1 MILRV
6 TLLLIGVSVLY
17 NSVSAVTSPHIA
29 ADFPSHKNW
38 NGGHLQTRPV
48 YKGGSDSSLAQRIA
62 RWFWSPDSDDDDYDE
77 GGHRPL
83 RVKVNSGP
91 KPPLQNHQGPQIR
104 QIPQNH
110 PTQQNH
116 QLHQNNQV
124 QQNHPVQASNPP
136 SEKKVEQSKSIKGS
150 SSNLFQF
157 WASPNQKQSSN
168 SHSNSNSGYRYGAG
182 RSKDNCNPCNE
193 FPWVPVARSLP
204 MVPAILAN
212 HGNDQYSLT
221 IPAVSLHYGP
231 PNSQSSSGTK
241 PIPSYAAPP
250 PQQHQPQQ
258 QQHQTQQ
265 QHTQQQHTQQQQQY
279 HQLKQQLSQ
288 PNSSNKPSQSFSL
301 DFGGKPPPPPPPPPS
316 SSSSQSTYIP
326 AAPQKTRLPP
336 MTYGIPI
343 DIAKIPLTY
352 ASPSANNYPV
362 QQTSYSSNVP
372 KKVNAPALIH
382 PPIPFPALSHGALPP
397 LHPPQPFTSAKAN
410 SHSGGLSAYL
420 RPPAAPAGGPAP
432 ITQSHS
438 LSSSDHG
445 DCGKCRPS
453 STYAV
458 EDSVAASAQ
467 HQETGHKIQAIPN
480 TPAVEVMKS
489 VPVAEYISSIEYPM
503 QIVQAPIVD
512 INGLPQYFNLQF
524 PTQNGQ
530 SFLQH
535 SGHALFVNHA
545 LNTNDISS
553 DASNPSTTPQ
563 PADNIISASSYKNQ
577 LQSQEKS
584 VGKSSS
590 LSSTIKQDSSTV
602 TTTSPKTTSYYTS
615 APDLL
620 PPLQDPPQQFFNGY
634 NTSSLE
640 QQSNTQING
649 VPPSSMR
656 YLNPPPLTPTQSTLN
671 WITGSTISSTQIHS
685 STPTNQPRFSS
696 TRPSIPPSTQASKRP
711 KQIHQIIV
719 PYTTRNVKG
728 VSNANEPGWTPV
740 PPQARK
746 VPQPIQNFRIEV
758 PQQTRNISFG
768 DIHGLQL
775 GGTEII
781 KSIPLSAT
789 GSENVGQFK
798 IPGIEEGLTPE
809 LISQLLKL
817 EDGNNH
823 NSLRAMAHPGDIH
836 HVVAANLRA
845 LLRGEEDAV
854 DFNRLQKNIDN
865 WTAEGYKTN
874 APPENFQPLTTL
886 SHLSPSKNI
895 PEEYFTTPSI
905 FTSNSNDD
913 EVYETSGSQ
922 NHPVRSILKP
932 HTKDNQD
939 SASDNYNSWSLL
951 DTKLKATVI
960 TTQVTPTVSET
971 TPSTTEVPK
980 LKKNIIKFHPQAVP
994 FNSQQKTASLASST
1008 QRLTPSSTT
1017 TESTVIDTTQPT
1029 SKAWEQ
1035 LQVSISPL
1043 TKEKVY
1049 VVTPQ
1054 PVDSGEPTT
1063 ATDTSEQSTMSI
1075 SSTRV
1080 DKTYS
1085 VETARRTTRY
1095 LHDGIESQTKTQAKA
1110 YTLKPNRPTLQ
1121 YTNIRRAKGSPST
1134 LKDSSE
1140 TLDPINRSNFGVK
1153 QSSDDKGSRSRRMQ
1167 DEEGYFR
1174 FFPELM
1180 KASDIGEE
1188 AEVDQVRRVALELKK
1203 EGST

>member
-6 TLLLIGVSVLY
+6 TIFIIGVSVLH

-38 NGGHLQTRPV
+38 NNGGHLQTRPV

-62 RWFWSPDSDDDDYDE
+62 RWFWSSDSDDDDYDE

-83 RVKVNSGP
+83 RVKVNGGP

-104 QIPQNH
+104 QAPQNH
-110 PTQQNH
+110 PIQQNH
-116 QLHQNNQV
+116 QVQHNQQV
-124 QQNHPVQASNPP
+124 QQNHQVQTGNTPP
-136 SEKKVEQSKSIKGS
+136 EKKAEQSKSIKGS

-182 RSKDNCNPCNE
+182 RSKETCNPCNE

-204 MVPAILAN
+204 VVPAILAN

-231 PNSQSSSGTK
+231 PSSQSSK
-241 PIPSYAAPP
+241 PVPAYAAPP
-250 PQQHQPQQ
+250 PPQP
-258 QQHQTQQ
+258 
-265 QHTQQQHTQQQQQY
+265 
-279 HQLKQQLSQ
+279 LSQ
-288 PNSSNKPSQSFSL
+288 LNPTNKPSQSFNL
-301 DFGGKPPPPPPPPPS
+301 DFGGKPPPPPPP
-316 SSSSQSTYIP
+316 SSQATHIS
-326 AAPQKTRLPP
+326 AAPQKTRLPS

-362 QQTSYSSNVP
+362 QQTAYSSNIP
-372 KKVNAPALIH
+372 KKVNAPALVH

-397 LHPPQPFTSAKAN
+397 LHPPQPFTKGN
-410 SHSGGLSAYL
+410 SHSSGLSAYL
-420 RPPAAPAGGPAP
+420 RPPAAPAGGAP
-432 ITQSHS
+432 PPSSHSHS
-438 LSSSDHG
+438 LSSSDQG

-467 HQETGHKIQAIPN
+467 HQETGHKIQAAPSSTN
-480 TPAVEVMKS
+480 VEVMKS

-512 INGLPQYFNLQF
+512 IQGLPQYFNLKF

-553 DASNPSTTPQ
+553 DVSNPSTTPQ

-577 LQSQEKS
+577 LPAQDKF

-590 LSSTIKQDSSTV
+590 FSSTTKQESSTATTV
-602 TTTSPKTTSYYTS
+602 SPRTTSHYTS

-620 PPLQDPPQQFFNGY
+620 PPLQDPPQNFFNGY

-640 QQSNTQING
+640 QQSNTLING

-685 STPTNQPRFSS
+685 STPTNQPRFPS
-696 TRPSIPPSTQASKRP
+696 TRPSISSTQASKKP

-728 VSNANEPGWTPV
+728 VSNANNPGWTPV

-746 VPQPIQNFRIEV
+746 VPQSFRIEV

-768 DIHGLQL
+768 DLHALQL

-789 GSENVGQFK
+789 GSENIGQFK

-817 EDGNNH
+817 EDGNNQ

-905 FTSNSNDD
+905 FTNNSNDD
-913 EVYETSGSQ
+913 EIYETSGSQ
-922 NHPVRSILKP
+922 NHPVRSIVEP
-932 HTKDNQD
+932 HGKNNKD
-939 SASDNYNSWSLL
+939 SAPEDYNSWSLL
-951 DTKLKATVI
+951 DTKLKTTIV
-960 TTQVTPTVSET
+960 TTQVTPTVFET
-971 TPSTTEVPK
+971 TLSTTEVPK
-980 LKKNIIKFHPQAVP
+980 LKKNIFKFHPQAVP
-994 FNSQQKTASLASST
+994 FNSQQKTASLALSTT

-1017 TESTVIDTTQPT
+1017 TESSVIDTTQPT

-1054 PVDSGEPTT
+1054 PVDSGESTT
-1063 ATDTSEQSTMSI
+1063 AAGTSEQSTMSI

-1095 LHDGIESQTKTQAKA
+1095 LHDGIGSQKKTQAKA

-1140 TLDPINRSNFGVK
+1140 TLDPIHKSNFGVK
-1153 QSSDDKGSRSRRMQ
+1153 LSSDDKGSRSRRFQ
-1167 DEEGYFR
+1167 NEEGYFV
-1174 FFPELM
+1174 FFQ
-1180 KASDIGEE
+1180 S
-1188 AEVDQVRRVALELKK
+1188 
-1203 EGST
+1203 